1 MNKNGGIKI
10 PKTDWGNETAHAF
23 GIIGKVFLR
32 FLSYIINILL
42 TVLLIGLI
50 TGMVV
55 GSTFAYYVKNY
66 IDADIS
72 EFDMINTG
80 QNMTTKIYYMNWSD
94 RENRIGV
101 PVEVDNQRLYGPE
114 NRMWVSYQNIPT
126 YLWQAFVSIED
137 KRFWENNGVD
147 LLRTASAAANYFLQG
162 KSTYGASTITQ
173 QLIKTVTGDDDVTI
187 QRKIQEIMRAIK
199 LNDKKD
205 KTEILEMYLNLIYLS
220 HGCYGVQTAA
230 YTYFGKDVSDLT
242 LIECVAIASIT
253 QAPTKWDPIQNPE
266 NNKLRRDLILKE
278 MQNQGYITQSEFN
291 NAYDKEL
298 VLNIQSNS
306 DATSAT
312 SASDVNTWYTDAVIE
327 QAIDLL
333 VEKKGY
339 THEVASR
346 LIYTAGYQ
354 IYTAMDPF
362 VQSTLDKYFADKANF
377 IAMDTSPVQP
387 EASMVI
393 MDPKTGDVLGIA
405 GGRGV
410 KEGNRIFNY
419 ATQAKRSPGSSIKPL
434 SVYGP
439 ALEYGVINYG
449 SVFDDTPFNFG
460 DPVYDPKTGAQ
471 TGYSNQH
478 GYPSNYPDT
487 YKGLTTVNEAVRR
500 SVNAISLKVLDK
512 LTLASSFDFVKNKL
526 HMDSLIESE
535 QLPGGTTITDKDY
548 SALGLGGM
556 NYGITVLEMT
566 AAYSIFDNKGVY
578 NKPRIVLKILD
589 NESNVVIN
597 NDAESSIVMSDQNAS
612 IMTKML
618 QNVVESGTAKA
629 ITLDSKINIAGK
641 TGTTTDDNDRW
652 FMGYTPYYVGGVWFG
667 YATPRSLSSFSAT
680 VSPALTVWDDIMT
693 ILHDKIIADA
703 TASGY
708 GIKSSVTADGV
719 VTATYCK
726 DSGKL
731 MTDACKADPRGSR
744 AETGYFTAATVPTEK
759 CDVHVLVNY
768 DKVTNS
774 IATDKCPAENIVK
787 VGLIKVTTRN
797 FSYQINVVDA
807 EYVYRDLPAN
817 IKPGSAATDPFFIN
831 TILDGTFVGRSGYAN
846 DIQFNRSCFTHYNV
860 PETTAP
866 ETENKPPETTAQS
879 DTTDN
884 KGKNKKGDKT
894 GETTAQTGETTAQTG
909 ETTAQTDETTAQTDE
924 TNKKRTVH

>member
-1 MNKNGGIKI
+1 MNRNGGIKM
-10 PKTDWGNETAHAF
+10 PGTDWSNEIAHSF

-94 RENRIGV
+94 RENHIGGV
-101 PVEVDNQRLYGPE
+101 PVEIENQRLYGSE
-114 NRMWVSYQNIPT
+114 NRMWVSYQNIPSN
-126 YLWQAFVSIED
+126 LWQAFVSIED

-147 LLRTASAAANYFLQG
+147 FIRTASAAVNYFFQG
-162 KSTYGASTITQ
+162 SDSYGASTITQ

-220 HGCYGVQTAA
+220 HGCYGVQAAA
-230 YTYFGKDVSDLT
+230 YTYFGKDVSNLT
-242 LIECVAIASIT
+242 LIECAAIAAIT
-253 QAPTKWDPIQNPE
+253 QKPTKWDPIQNPD

-278 MQNQGYITQSEFN
+278 MLDQGYITQSEFN
-291 NAYDKEL
+291 NAYDKDL
-298 VLNIQSNS
+298 VLNIQSNT
-306 DATSAT
+306 DTSSVS
-312 SASDVNTWYTDAVIE
+312 SASDVNSWYTDAVIN

-339 THEVASR
+339 TRDVASR

-362 VQSTLDKYFADKANF
+362 VQSTLDKYFADDANF
-377 IAMDTSPVQP
+377 LAVDTSPIQP

-393 MDPKTGDVLGIA
+393 MDPQTGDVLGIA

-410 KEGNRIFNY
+410 KKGNRIFSY
-419 ATQAKRSPGSSIKPL
+419 ATDAKRSPGSSIKPL

-439 ALEYGVINYG
+439 ALEYGIINYG

-460 DPVYDPKTGAQ
+460 DPVYDPKTGAL
-471 TGYSNQH
+471 TGYSNPH

-487 YKGLTTVNEAVRR
+487 YKGLTTVNDAIRR
-500 SVNAISLKVLDK
+500 SVNAISLRVLDK
-512 LTLASSFDFVKNKL
+512 LTLATSFDFVKNKL
-526 HMDSLIESE
+526 HIDSLIESK

-556 NYGITVLEMT
+556 NYGVTVLEMT

-589 NESNVVIN
+589 SENNVIIN
-597 NDAESSIVMSDQNAS
+597 NDPVSSIVMSDQNAS
-612 IMTKML
+612 IMTKMM
-618 QNVVESGTAKA
+618 QNVVESGTAAA
-629 ITLDSKINIAGK
+629 ITLDSKINVAGK

-667 YATPRSLSSFSAT
+667 YETPRSLSSFSAT
-680 VSPALTVWDDIMT
+680 KSPALTVWDDVMT

-703 TASGY
+703 TSSGY
-708 GIKSSVTADGV
+708 GIKSFVLAEGV
-719 VTATYCK
+719 YTATYCM

-731 MTDACKADPRGSR
+731 ITDACRADPRGSR
-744 AETGYFTAATVPTEK
+744 EETGYFTAATAPKEK
-759 CDVHVLVNY
+759 CDVHVLVEY
-768 DKVTNS
+768 DKTAEGV
-774 IATDKCPAENIVK
+774 ACGECPKENLVK
-787 VGLIKVTTRN
+787 VGLINVTDRS
-797 FSYQINVVDA
+797 FPKLSIPLIIVDA
-807 EYVYRDLPAN
+807 EYVYRDLPAD
-817 IKPGSAATDPFFIN
+817 IKPGSAVTDPFFIN
-831 TILDGTFVGRSGYAN
+831 TIPENTSVGISSSNR
-846 DIQFNRSCFTHYNV
+846 QFNCYCTTHY
-860 PETTAP
+860 
-866 ETENKPPETTAQS
+866 
-879 DTTDN
+879 
-884 KGKNKKGDKT
+884 T
-894 GETTAQTGETTAQTG
+894 GI
-909 ETTAQTDETTAQTDE
+909 DETTASDEDE
-924 TNKKRTVH
+924 TAVSDIKNEN